1 VDKAFAGPATI
12 AVVNRRA
19 LLATVCCTLSGF
31 AGCHAVRRPFSGD
44 VGLVDV
50 ESRVHPAD
58 VPFVERGVSTG
69 DPRARFALYRAAPP
83 TEPFTAA
90 GREAGLSVDAA
101 ALDHAVVVLAEVR
114 SPPQAA
120 AQLEPPPDGRV
131 TWNGWNQLHVPLRRR
146 PVERSG
152 PSPVVTTA
160 VVTCRCRADPESAY
174 VTVDSAEG
182 RAWNSF
188 VADAVT

>member
-1 VDKAFAGPATI
+1 VD
-12 AVVNRRA
+12 
-19 LLATVCCTLSGF
+19 L
-31 AGCHAVRRPFSGD
+31 
-44 VGLVDV
+44 VGV

-69 DPRARFALYRAAPP
+69 DPWARFALYRAAPP

-101 ALDHAVVVLAEVR
+101 ALDHTVVVLAEVR
-114 SPPQAA
+114 NPPRAA
-120 AQLEPPPDGRV
+120 AQLEPDPDERV
-131 TWNGWNQLHVPLRRR
+131 TWNGWDQLRVPLRRR
-146 PVERSG
+146 PVERPES
-152 PSPVVTTA
+152 SPAVTTA
-160 VVTCRCRADPESAY
+160 VVICRCRADPESAY

-188 VADAVT
+188 VADAVV